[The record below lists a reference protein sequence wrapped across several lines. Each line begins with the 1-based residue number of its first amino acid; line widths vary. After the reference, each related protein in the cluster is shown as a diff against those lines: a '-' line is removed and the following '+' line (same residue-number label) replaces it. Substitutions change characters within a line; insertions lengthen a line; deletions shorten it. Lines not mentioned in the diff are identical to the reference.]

1 MLYLKFKVKNVR
13 KVERESGKSFFE
25 MLAGIEKMSS
35 DDLAFLLE
43 CGGLSADEAE
53 DFIDENGLEVA
64 TFEISKGLKDAGF
77 LPKAAREQIGKSVAE
92 IEKSLK
98 SSSGESGKNTKS
110 KQSQSA

>member
-1 MLYLKFKVKNVR
+1 MLELKFKVKNVR

-25 MLAGIEKMSS
+25 MLANIEKMSS

-53 DFIDENGLEVA
+53 DFLDENGMGVA
-64 TFEISKGLKDAGF
+64 IFEIGKGLKDAGF
-77 LPKAAREQIGKSVAE
+77 LPKIVREQMSESIMGS
-92 IEKSLK
+92 EKMLK
-98 SSSGESGKNTKS
+98 DFSGENGKKTKS

>member
-1 MLYLKFKVKNVR
+1 MLDLKFKVKNVR

-25 MLAGIEKMSS
+25 MFAGFENMSS

-53 DFIDENGLEVA
+53 DFIDENGMDVA
-64 TFEISKGLKDAGF
+64 IFEISKGLKDAGF
-77 LPKAAREQIGKSVAE
+77 LPKTAREQISKGVAE
-92 IEKSLK
+92 LEKILK
-98 SSSGESGKNTKS
+98 DSSGESGKKTKS